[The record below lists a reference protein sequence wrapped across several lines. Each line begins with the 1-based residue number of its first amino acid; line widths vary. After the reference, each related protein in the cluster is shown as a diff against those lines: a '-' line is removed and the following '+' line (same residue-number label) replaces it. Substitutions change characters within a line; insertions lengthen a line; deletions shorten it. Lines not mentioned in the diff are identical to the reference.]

1 MAEVNTLARPYAKA
15 AFEAAQAAKT
25 LEQWSKS
32 LATLSAVTQQEKV
45 LDLISNPSLT
55 AGQKAKVVQEICGDE
70 VKIIATLINTLAENR
85 RLELCPEIAELFEKL
100 KAELEKSVEV
110 QVTSAFELSANQAKT
125 LTEKLTTK
133 LGRDV
138 KLVTSVDNSIIGG
151 VIIRTDDLVIDGSVT
166 GKLAKLAEAM
176 YS

>member
-25 LEQWSKS
+25 LEQWSES

-45 LDLISNPSLT
+45 LELISNPSLT
-55 AGQKAKVVQEICGDE
+55 ASQKAQVIQGVCGEETKVIS
-70 VKIIATLINTLAENR
+70 TLITTLAENR
-85 RLELCPEIAELFEKL
+85 RLELCPGIAALFEEF

-110 QVTSAFELSANQAKT
+110 QVTSAFELTADQEKS

-151 VIIRTDDLVIDGSVT
+151 VIIRTNDMVIDGSVT

>member
-25 LEQWSKS
+25 LEQWSES
-32 LATLSAVTQQEKV
+32 LAILSAVTQQEKV
-45 LDLISNPSLT
+45 LELISNPSLT
-55 AGQKAKVVQEICGDE
+55 ASQKAQVIQDVCGEEAKVIS
-70 VKIIATLINTLAENR
+70 TLITALAENR
-85 RLELCPEIAELFEKL
+85 RLELCPEIAALFEEL

-110 QVTSAFELSANQAKT
+110 QVASAFELTADQEKS

-151 VIIRTDDLVIDGSVT
+151 VIIRTNDMVIDGSVT